1 MSSID
6 SVEKN
11 KALRCVPQC
20 LHIILSPQLYFEYF
34 IFFSIR
40 EAGMSNTVLQ
50 VSMLKEGWNLSGRPF
65 LAIFH
70 RGYVKLEIQVK
81 WKKVRVRKR
90 EEITF

>member
-1 MSSID
+1 
-6 SVEKN
+6 
-11 KALRCVPQC
+11 
-20 LHIILSPQLYFEYF
+20 
-34 IFFSIR
+34 
-40 EAGMSNTVLQ
+40 MSNTVLQ
-50 VSMLKEGWNLSGRPF
+50 VSMLKERWNLSGRPF